1 MIKTIE
7 LQPGVT
13 LRCFGDSRFKQGCLS
28 LQLVRPMC
36 RQEAALNA
44 LIPAVLLRGTV
55 TAPDLRAI
63 TTRLDDLYGAA
74 VGPVVR
80 RVGDYQTTGLVCGFI
95 SDRYALPGDRVLEP
109 AIEFLGQL
117 LLEPVT
123 EKGSFRADY
132 VKGEKTN
139 LIAAIEAQR
148 NDKRA
153 YASSQMLRK
162 MCKKDS
168 FGIPRLGE
176 AAQVRRITAKAAW
189 EHYQKILRESRMDI
203 FYVGQAE
210 PETVAKA
217 LKPLLDRLE
226 RNYVNLPEQTAY
238 QPCRK
243 GSYTETMEVSQG
255 KLCMGFMTPITIR
268 DREFAA
274 MQVCNVLFGGGMTS
288 LLFMNIREKLSLC
301 YDIGSGYHSAKGIVA
316 VSAGIDCDKYDT
328 VKEQVLQQLRI
339 CQKGEFTQEQ
349 LDAAKQA
356 VISSLQGVHDSPG
369 SIESYYATSALSGLN
384 MDPAQYKAAV
394 EQVTAAQVT
403 AAAQTLQLHTDY
415 FLKGVQ

>member
-1 MIKTIE
+1 MIKTLM

-13 LRCFGDSRFKQGCLS
+13 LRCFADSRFKQGCLS
-28 LQLVRPMC
+28 LQLIRPMC
-36 RQEAALNA
+36 AQEAALNA

-63 TTRLDDLYGAA
+63 TARLDDLYGAA

-80 RVGDYQTTGLVCGFI
+80 RVGDYQTTGLYCGFI
-95 SDRYALPGDRVLEP
+95 SDRYAMEGDRVLEP

-123 EKGSFRADY
+123 EKGIFRADY
-132 VKGEKTN
+132 VKTEKTN
-139 LIAAIEAQR
+139 LVAAIEAQR

-153 YASSQMLRK
+153 YAGSQMLKK

-176 AAQVRRITAKAAW
+176 AAQVKKITAKTAW
-189 EHYQKILRESRMDI
+189 EHYQKILKESRIDI

-217 LKPLLDRLE
+217 LKPLLDKLE
-226 RNYVNLPEQTAY
+226 RSYANLPEQTAY
-238 QPCRK
+238 CHSRS

-255 KLCMGFMTPITIR
+255 KLCMGFTTPITLR
-268 DREFAA
+268 TPEFAA

-288 LLFMNIREKLSLC
+288 LLFMNIREKMSLC
-301 YDIGSGYHSAKGIVA
+301 YDIGSGYHSSKGIVV
-316 VSAGIDCDKYDT
+316 VSAGIDCDRYDT
-328 VKEQVLQQLRI
+328 VKEQVLAQLQV
-339 CQKGEFTQEQ
+339 CQKGEFTADQ
-349 LDAAKQA
+349 LEAAKQA

-369 SIESYYATSALSGLN
+369 SIESYYATAALSGIG
-384 MDPAQYKAAV
+384 MTPMQYKAAV
-394 EQVTAAQVT
+394 EQVTAGQV
-403 AAAQTLQLHTDY
+403 AAAASTVKLHTDY